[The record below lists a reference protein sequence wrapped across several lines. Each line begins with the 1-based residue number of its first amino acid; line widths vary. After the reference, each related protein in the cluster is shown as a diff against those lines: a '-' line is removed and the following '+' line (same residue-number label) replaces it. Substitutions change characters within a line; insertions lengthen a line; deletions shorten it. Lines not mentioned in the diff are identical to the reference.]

1 MAAVRGEESQRWLER
16 QRARLLQPREP
27 RETGAQAAR
36 TQAKNKEGRRE
47 AKVFLL
53 SNGRHEEETDVFQDR
68 ERPEQPY
75 KQEP

>member
-1 MAAVRGEESQRWLER
+1 MDEKRGQEPQRRTER

-36 TQAKNKEGRRE
+36 TQAKDEEGRRE

-53 SNGRHEEETDVFQDR
+53 SNGRYEEEIDFIQDR
-68 ERPEQPY
+68 ERPRQPD
-75 KQEP
+75 

>member
-1 MAAVRGEESQRWLER
+1 MDAQRRQEPQRRTER
-16 QRARLLQPREP
+16 QRARLLQPSQP

-36 TQAKNKEGRRE
+36 TQAKDKEGRRE

-53 SNGRHEEETDVFQDR
+53 SNGRHEEEADVFQDS
-68 ERPEQPY
+68 ERPEQSY